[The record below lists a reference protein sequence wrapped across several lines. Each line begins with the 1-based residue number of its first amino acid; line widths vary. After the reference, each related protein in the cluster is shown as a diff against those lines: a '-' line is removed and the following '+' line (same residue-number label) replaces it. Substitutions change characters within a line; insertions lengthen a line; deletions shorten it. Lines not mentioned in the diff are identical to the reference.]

1 MKFKEHVEEAIG
13 FMVIVLGMHFTN
25 TNGLETI
32 QTVKLFVGPSPCK
45 FLTANCCWWR
55 CAVGPQQHSTNT
67 AVVSHAQYQ
76 QQPGGGDLSQATLSL
91 AGTLLGR
98 LVPPPAS

>member
-1 MKFKEHVEEAIG
+1 MLKVLGYEDVKFKEHVEEPIG

-45 FLTANCCWWR
+45 FLTASVPTNCCWWR
-55 CAVGPQQHSTNT
+55 CAVGPQQHGTNT
-67 AVVSHAQYQ
+67 AVVEPCSIPTA
-76 QQPGGGDLSQATLSL
+76 A
-91 AGTLLGR
+91 R
-98 LVPPPAS
+98 RW